1 MDNYVIELIKYR
13 LKKAFDELELAEY
26 CINDRKYSKS
36 LNCSY
41 YAIFHSARALL
52 AIEKLDFKKHS
63 GVIAYF
69 IKKYINTN
77 ILDNELGEIIRSAE
91 RERNKSD
98 YQDFYTISKDEALE
112 QVIKAKLFFTKVDEY
127 IKNIIVME
135 SAKERE

>member
-1 MDNYVIELIKYR
+1 MKKELEFMDNYSKELINYR
-13 LKKAFDELELAEY
+13 LEKAKDELELSSY
-26 CINDRKYSKS
+26 CIKTNKYSKS

-69 IKKYINTN
+69 IKNYINTN
-77 ILDNELGEIIRSAE
+77 LLKQELGEIIRTAE

-98 YQDFYTISKDEALE
+98 YQDFFSVSKDEAQNQLKNAD
-112 QVIKAKLFFTKVDEY
+112 IFFND
-127 IKNIIVME
+127 IKNYLSKI
-135 SAKERE
+135 

>member
-1 MDNYVIELIKYR
+1 MDNFIVELINYR
-13 LKKAFDELELAEY
+13 LEKALDELELAEH
-26 CINDRKYSKS
+26 CINVKKFSKS

-41 YAIFHSARALL
+41 YTIFHSARALL

-69 IKKYINTN
+69 IKTYINTN

-98 YQDFYTISKDEALE
+98 YQDFFTVSKDEALE
-112 QVIKAKLFFTKVDEY
+112 QMTKAKLFF
-127 IKNIIVME
+127 
-135 SAKERE
+135 